1 MCENYQIT
9 KSHVRF
15 VTEQAN
21 LILVSFNFAL
31 KAAYA
36 VPLKILVARVLPLLF

>member
-1 MCENYQIT
+1 MWQLSAHQIA
-9 KSHVRF
+9 RAICNL
-15 VTEQAN
+15 QAD
-21 LILVSFNFAL
+21 LILVNFNFTL